1 MMKGINMEKEVNS
14 LEAFKGFLFTLP
26 MLGGV
31 GANTLKNMKTVPRM
45 LEYVPSETEDFKLI
59 NVDETVDAYLQGT
72 GAQIGNAS
80 KSSYKSRINQA
91 IRLYTAF
98 LNDPNSIKSPEESAM
113 PKAENPKPQVN
124 ATHANTID
132 IPVPIRDGL
141 ILMIPGVPT
150 DLTNEEAERIAS
162 ILKVYA
168 RPQ

>member
-1 MMKGINMEKEVNS
+1 MEKEVNS

-45 LEYVPSETEDFKLI
+45 LEYVSSETEDFKLI
-59 NVDETVDAYLQGT
+59 NVDETVEAYLQGT

-98 LNDPNSIKSPEESAM
+98 LNDPNSINSSEESAM
-113 PKAENPKPQVN
+113 PKAENPIHKTQVN
-124 ATHANTID
+124 ASHVNTID

-141 ILMIPGVPT
+141 ILIIPGVPT